1 MKLIDLICA
10 CKEIQFE
17 IIGSLDVE
25 IFGITSNTKKIAE
38 GYLFVALRGAKFD
51 GHDFITEAIE
61 KGAVAILGQSGSK
74 FQLSL
79 DNSFSSR
86 FIACEDPRGTYPKL
100 CSVYYNKQPKM
111 IAAITGTNG
120 KSSVAEFTRQLWS
133 FNSLSAASLGTL
145 GLVTENFSKKT
156 NLTTPDPAELF
167 SLVKRLAESNITHL
181 ALEASS
187 HGLDQHRLDY
197 LDIGVAAFTNLSRD
211 HLDYHKNMRDYLSAK
226 TLLFSDLLRNNGTAV
241 INADDANYSH
251 IISSLNSSKISVI
264 DYGTRAKTL
273 RLLERRVEL
282 DRQIIDLEVF
292 GKKRTVKLNLVGG
305 FQVSNALCALGIAL
319 ASGVD
324 DNKGLECLEKLKGVR
339 GRLELVGKKKN
350 GASIYIDYAHTP
362 DALRSVLIALGN
374 HTTGRLKLVFGCG
387 GERDIGKREEMGE
400 IAAKFANEIIITDDN
415 PRNEDPKAIRDQILK
430 TVDGATVIA
439 NRKEAIKN
447 AVLNL
452 EANDVLIIAG
462 KGHEGEQQI
471 GASSFPFDDAVVA
484 KSMIEKA
491 NNLDNKIE

>member
-17 IIGSLDVE
+17 TIGSLDVE

-51 GHDFITEAIE
+51 GHDFIAEAIE

-79 DNSFSSR
+79 DNSFSSC

-100 CSVYYNKQPKM
+100 CSVYYNKQPEM
-111 IAAITGTNG
+111 IAGITGTNG

-282 DRQIIDLEVF
+282 DRQIFDLEVF

-324 DNKGLECLEKLKGVR
+324 DDIGLECLEKLKGVR
-339 GRLELVGKKKN
+339 GRLELAGKKRN

-362 DALRSVLIALGN
+362 DALKSALIALRN

-387 GERDIGKREEMGE
+387 GERDIGKREEMGT
-400 IAAKFANEIIITDDN
+400 IASRFADEIIITDDN
-415 PRNEDPKAIRDQILK
+415 PRNEDPKAIRDQIVK
-430 TVDGATVIA
+430 FVSGATVIA

-447 AVLNL
+447 AVFNL
-452 EANDVLIIAG
+452 GANDLLIIAG

-484 KSMIEKA
+484 KSIIENA